1 MEFLISRFSKD
12 SKYKEVVNLLCSSKD
27 MTLKSRHFKPEFDQ
41 LDAEAQ
47 KEQRKKVLERLFV
60 GQLSKM
66 VGRGILSFGTLEML
80 STEMLQTPRISLVG

>member
-27 MTLKSRHFKPEFDQ
+27 MTLKNRYFKADFDQ

-47 KEQRKKVLERLFV
+47 KE
-60 GQLSKM
+60 
-66 VGRGILSFGTLEML
+66 
-80 STEMLQTPRISLVG
+80 